1 MIRINLLPVRAF
13 KRREN
18 IRLQVSVFLLFIPVL
33 ILVLGGVYMKQ
44 NRRVGELLEEKERLK
59 AKWDVQQNVL
69 AKFHLQEQTA
79 AILEARVSLITD
91 LIKERSGPTQ
101 LLDQMIDRTPSSQ
114 LWLTGL
120 TQQPETVQELVMAPP
135 AAPAAKPGAAALEE
149 KAAGKPGAKPAAK
162 PGAKPAATP
171 AAKSAAPATGRAAQ
185 IKADITAPLAAK
197 KAAVKLEPRL
207 EQVTKNRLTL
217 QGVARD
223 NFAIAQYIQ
232 ALEGSDLLNNV
243 ELTISQETIIDGF
256 RLKKF
261 TIKATVDY
269 AKLRQ
274 KEGGGAAAPASGGE
288 SK

>member
-18 IRLQVSVFLLFIPVL
+18 IRLQVSVFLLFIPAI

-44 NRRVGELLEEKERLK
+44 NRRVDDLLEEKERLR
-59 AKWDVQQNVL
+59 ARWEAQQNVL

-79 AILEARVSLITD
+79 IILEGRVSLITD
-91 LIKERSGPTQ
+91 LIKERSGPIQ
-101 LLDQMIDRTPSSQ
+101 LLDQIINRTPSTQ

-135 AAPAAKPGAAALEE
+135 AAPVAKPAAETEPAAKP
-149 KAAGKPGAKPAAK
+149 AKPAAK
-162 PGAKPAATP
+162 AEAKAAP
-171 AAKSAAPATGRAAQ
+171 KAAAPATGRAAL

-197 KAAVKLEPRL
+197 KEAIKLEPKL

-232 ALEGSDLLNNV
+232 SLEGSDLLSGV

-269 AKLRQ
+269 ARLRQ
-274 KEGGGAAAPASGGE
+274 KEGEAAAAPASGGE

>member
-18 IRLQVSVFLLFIPVL
+18 IRLQVSVFLLFIPAI
-33 ILVLGGVYMKQ
+33 ILALGGVYMKQ
-44 NRRVGELLEEKERLK
+44 NRRVDELLEEKERLK
-59 AKWDVQQNVL
+59 AKWEVQQNVL

-79 AILEARVSLITD
+79 TILEGRVSLITD
-91 LIKERSGPTQ
+91 LIKERSGPIQ
-101 LLDQMIDRTPSSQ
+101 LLDQIINRTPSSQ

-120 TQQPETVQELVMAPP
+120 TQQQETVQELVMAPP
-135 AAPAAKPGAAALEE
+135 AAPAAKPAAELEP
-149 KAAGKPGAKPAAK
+149 AAKPAKPAAK
-162 PGAKPAATP
+162 AAAKPAA
-171 AAKSAAPATGRAAQ
+171 KAAPATGRAAM
-185 IKADITAPLAAK
+185 IKVDITAPLAAK

-207 EQVTKNRLTL
+207 EQVTKNQLTL

-232 ALEGSDLLNNV
+232 TLEGSDLLTGV
-243 ELTISQETIIDGF
+243 ALTISQETIIDGF

-269 AKLRQ
+269 ARLRQ
-274 KEGGGAAAPASGGE
+274 KEGEAAAAPASGGE

>member
-1 MIRINLLPVRAF
+1 LIRINLLPVRAF

-18 IRLQVSVFLLFIPVL
+18 IRLQVSVFLLFIPAI
-33 ILVLGGVYMKQ
+33 ILALGGVYMKQ
-44 NRRVGELLEEKERLK
+44 NRRVDELLEEKERLK
-59 AKWDVQQNVL
+59 AKWEVQQNVL

-79 AILEARVSLITD
+79 TILEGRVSLITD
-91 LIKERSGPTQ
+91 LIKERSGPIQ
-101 LLDQMIDRTPSSQ
+101 LLDQIINRTPSSQ

-120 TQQPETVQELVMAPP
+120 TQQQETVQELVMAPP
-135 AAPAAKPGAAALEE
+135 AAPAAKPAAVLEP
-149 KAAGKPGAKPAAK
+149 AAKPAKPAAK
-162 PGAKPAATP
+162 AAAKPAA
-171 AAKSAAPATGRAAQ
+171 KAAPATGRAAM
-185 IKADITAPLAAK
+185 IKVDITAPLAAK

-207 EQVTKNRLTL
+207 EQVTKNQLTL

-232 ALEGSDLLNNV
+232 TLEGSDLLTGV
-243 ELTISQETIIDGF
+243 ALTISQETIIDGF

-269 AKLRQ
+269 ARLRQ
-274 KEGGGAAAPASGGE
+274 KEGEAAAAPASGGE

>member
-1 MIRINLLPVRAF
+1 LIRINLLPVRAF

-44 NRRVGELLEEKERLK
+44 NRKVDALLEEKERLK
-59 AKWDVQQNVL
+59 TKWETQQKVL
-69 AKFHLQEQTA
+69 AKLAMQEQTA
-79 AILEARVSLITD
+79 TILEERVDLITD
-91 LIKERSGPTQ
+91 LIKERSGPIQ
-101 LLDQMIDRTPSSQ
+101 LLDQIINRTPSTQ

-120 TQQPETVQELVMAPP
+120 TQQQETVQQLVMAPP
-135 AAPAAKPGAAALEE
+135 APPG
-149 KAAGKPGAKPAAK
+149 KKPAAVK
-162 PGAKPAATP
+162 PK
-171 AAKSAAPATGRAAQ
+171 AAPSGRAAL
-185 IKADITAPLAAK
+185 IKENITPPAVAK
-197 KAAVKLEPRL
+197 KEMVKLEPKV
-207 EQVTKNRLTL
+207 EQMTKNRLTL

-223 NFAIAQYIQ
+223 NFAVAQYIQ
-232 ALEGSDLLNNV
+232 TLEGSDLLNEV
-243 ELTISQETIIDGF
+243 VLTISQETIIDGF

-274 KEGGGAAAPASGGE
+274 KEGEQTTAAATGGE